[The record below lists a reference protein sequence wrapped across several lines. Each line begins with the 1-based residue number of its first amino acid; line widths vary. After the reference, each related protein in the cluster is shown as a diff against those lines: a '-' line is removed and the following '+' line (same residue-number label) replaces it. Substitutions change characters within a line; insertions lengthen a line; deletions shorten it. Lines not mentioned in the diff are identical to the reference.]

1 MSLNCFKRGWKVVPV
16 NRDEPVGLEVCFPLV
31 LDHLLDH
38 FSKGV
43 SSGVDPLKFSVQ
55 LGSGRSLV
63 LEVLIVFWSGF
74 YLIPS
79 FHSGMSLT
87 SFGTGSGYGHKYVR
101 CIGIRSFMDF
111 LNSYEFLHSLP

>member
-1 MSLNCFKRGWKVVPV
+1 M
-16 NRDEPVGLEVCFPLV
+16 NRDEPVGLEVGFPLV

-43 SSGVDPLKFSVQ
+43 GSGVDPLEFSVQ
-55 LGSGRSLV
+55 LGSGVPLV
-63 LEVLIVFWSGF
+63 LEVLMVFWSG
-74 YLIPS
+74 

-87 SFGTGSGYGHKYVR
+87 SFGTRSGYGHKYVR
-101 CIGIRSFMDF
+101 CIGIRGFIDF

>member
-1 MSLNCFKRGWKVVPV
+1 M
-16 NRDEPVGLEVCFPLV
+16 NRDEPVGLEVGFPLV

-43 SSGVDPLKFSVQ
+43 GSGVDPLEFSVQ
-55 LGSGRSLV
+55 LGSGVPLV
-63 LEVLIVFWSGF
+63 LEVLMVFWSGLD
-74 YLIPS
+74 LIPS

-101 CIGIRSFMDF
+101 CIGIKGFMDF